1 MEVKINREIREY
13 TESIFFGL
21 SLRQFVFSIC
31 ACVVA
36 VILYFLLKPYCG
48 IETLSWVCILGAAPF
63 AALGFIKYNGMT
75 AEKFVAAW
83 IKSMIL
89 TPKRLTFK
97 PTNLY
102 YEYLKNIETVY
113 ENRGEKKLIYRIP
126 LIQGYTDSEEN
137 LENICML
144 LKKCPPY
151 RVEILKAHNLGKKKY
166 ERLGRKYV
174 DFLPPNEEKIRLY
187 SERIKTQGIEVEVKQ
202 V

>member
-21 SLRQFVFSIC
+21 SLRQFIFSIC

-36 VILYFLLKPYCG
+36 VILYFILKPYCG

-97 PTNLY
+97 PINLY
-102 YEYLKNIETVY
+102 YEDLKNIE
-113 ENRGEKKLIYRIP
+113 NRKVKKERKNKNKEDLQSI
-126 LIQGYTDSEEN
+126 
-137 LENICML
+137 ENI
-144 LKKCPPY
+144 K
-151 RVEILKAHNLGKKKY
+151 
-166 ERLGRKYV
+166 
-174 DFLPPNEEKIRLY
+174 
-187 SERIKTQGIEVEVKQ
+187 
-202 V
+202 